1 MNEEIK
7 TNMIYDYFRWFHW
20 PKLTYRKVEP
30 VDNMQKEFPLEKRE
44 EPEREK
50 PEEQITNSPENDEL
64 QPKRKRLSI
73 WV

>member
-20 PKLTYRKVEP
+20 PRLTYRKVEP
-30 VDNMQKEFPLEKRE
+30 VEPVDKEFPMEKHGQHE
-44 EPEREK
+44 NA
-50 PEEQITNSPENDEL
+50 EEQ
-64 QPKRKRLSI
+64 PKKEQEQKRPGQILSI

>member
-1 MNEEIK
+1 MNEEIR

-20 PKLTYRKVEP
+20 PRLTYRKVEP
-30 VDNMQKEFPLEKRE
+30 VDNIQKEFSLEKRE
-44 EPEREK
+44 EPEQESL
-50 PEEQITNSPENDEL
+50 EEQTTCNSEKDED

>member
-1 MNEEIK
+1 MNEETR

-30 VDNMQKEFPLEKRE
+30 VDRIQKEFPLEKRE
-44 EPEREK
+44 EPEQESL
-50 PEEQITNSPENDEL
+50 EEQTTCNSEKDED
-64 QPKRKRLSI
+64 QSKRKRLSI

>member
-1 MNEEIK
+1 MSEEIR

-30 VDNMQKEFPLEKRE
+30 VNNIQKEFPFEKRE
-44 EPEREK
+44 EPERKK
-50 PEEQITNSPENDEL
+50 PEEQTAHSSENDE
-64 QPKRKRLSI
+64 PKPERKRLSI

>member
-1 MNEEIK
+1 MNGEIK

-30 VDNMQKEFPLEKRE
+30 VDNIQKEFPLEKRE
-44 EPEREK
+44 EPERETT
-50 PEEQITNSPENDEL
+50 EEQTTHGSKNDEL

>member
-1 MNEEIK
+1 
-7 TNMIYDYFRWFHW
+7 MIYDYFRWFHW

-30 VDNMQKEFPLEKRE
+30 VDNIQKEFPLEKRE

>member
-1 MNEEIK
+1 MNEETR

-30 VDNMQKEFPLEKRE
+30 VDNIQKEFPLEKRE

>member
-1 MNEEIK
+1 MNEEIR
-7 TNMIYDYFRWFHW
+7 TDMIYDYFRWFHW
-20 PKLTYRKVEP
+20 PRLTYRKVEP
-30 VDNMQKEFPLEKRE
+30 VDKIQKEFPLEKRE

-50 PEEQITNSPENDEL
+50 PEEQTTHNPENDEH